1 MRVTMFLSV
10 VLASAIAG
18 QVLAGDISPPANREF
33 LAAYPMKPGVVVL
46 PSGLMYR
53 VIVQGAGKTPAPT
66 DVVTVSYRGTLVDGL
81 VFDQTKPGET
91 ADLPVARLVQG
102 WKEALSLMKEGDEW
116 EVVVPSELGYGRVRS
131 GDIPPNQTLVFQMKL
146 IKVLPP
152 R

>member
-1 MRVTMFLSV
+1 
-10 VLASAIAG
+10 
-18 QVLAGDISPPANREF
+18 
-33 LAAYPMKPGVVVL
+33 LAAYPMKEGVVVL

-53 VIVQGAGKTPAPT
+53 VIAAGSGKTPAAT
-66 DVVTVSYRGTLVDGL
+66 DTVTVSYRGTLVDGI
-81 VFDQTKPGET
+81 VFDQTRPGET
-91 ADLPVARLVQG
+91 ADLPVGRLVQG

-146 IKVLPP
+146 IRVLPP